1 MSDEQ
6 LNTAIDEVARR
17 MTEGSPAGDA
27 GFRRRVLA
35 RIEAGGAP
43 PARWRPLFV
52 VVPLASVAAIVFAL
66 VVARQA
72 VRLKPDTTD
81 IGQRAAQLPSSSHG
95 VAETGRP
102 DSDNTT
108 TTVRLAP
115 SPSGFGRTRK
125 PDTTDDVRRQA
136 SRPGDSLVPAPPI
149 DAIVTIAVAPLL
161 VDTLTPESIQIPRLD
176 AVVPIAVAP
185 LDSIEEQRRYE

>member
-35 RIEAGGAP
+35 RIEAGDAP
-43 PARWRPLFV
+43 RARWRPLFV
-52 VVPLASVAAIVFAL
+52 VVPLAAAIVIAVVVTRNRPGPFGPDVPASSAPMTAGPKGPAL
-66 VVARQA
+66 QEIVIRPGPSGPGDHEA
-72 VRLKPDTTD
+72 VRRP
-81 IGQRAAQLPSSSHG
+81 RPFRSG
-95 VAETGRP
+95 V
-102 DSDNTT
+102 SDATPH
-108 TTVRLAP
+108 L
-115 SPSGFGRTRK
+115 
-125 PDTTDDVRRQA
+125 D
-136 SRPGDSLVPAPPI
+136 PI
-149 DAIVTIAVAPLL
+149 DAIDTIAVAPLL

-185 LDSIEEQRRYE
+185 LESIEEQRRNE